1 MNIFLFFRKNTVMKG
16 CDGMSSRVVIA
27 LGGNALG
34 NDAREQQEKI
44 KNAAPSLVGL
54 IDQGYDI
61 VVSHGNGPQVGMINL
76 AFSEAKKQNSRI
88 PDMELPECTAMSQGY
103 IGYHLQKGIQKELRD
118 RGMPWTV
125 ATMVT
130 QMVVDPED
138 EAFRNP
144 TKPIGAFYTEEEAE
158 LLSARNPGAVYQEDS
173 GRGWRQ
179 MVPSPKPVDIVEKN
193 SIKNLLDNDFVV
205 IACGGGGIPVIR
217 KGEGDY
223 EGIQAV
229 IDKDFASAKLAEL
242 VDAEYLFILTA
253 VDRVMLNYGKPNQR
267 AVERMTADEA
277 ERYCR
282 EGHFAA
288 GSMLPKVKAAIDF
301 ARSRKGRKAIIAS
314 LEKANEAIRGE
325 SGTLITD
332 EPLS

>member
-1 MNIFLFFRKNTVMKG
+1 
-16 CDGMSSRVVIA
+16 MSSRAVIA

-34 NDAREQQEKI
+34 DNAIEQQERI

-61 VVSHGNGPQVGMINL
+61 IVSHGNGPQVGMINM
-76 AFSEAKKQNSRI
+76 AFSEARKNNRKI

-103 IGYHLQKGIQKELRD
+103 IGYHLQKGIQRELRE
-118 RGMPWTV
+118 RGMPWSV
-125 ATMVT
+125 SAMVT

-138 EAFRNP
+138 EAFKNP
-144 TKPIGAFYTEEEAE
+144 TKPIGAFYTAEEAKS
-158 LLSARNPGAVYQEDS
+158 LSSQNPGVIYQEDS

-179 MVPSPKPVDIVEKN
+179 MVASPKPIDIVEKN

-217 KGEGDY
+217 RGEGDY
-223 EGIQAV
+223 EGVQAV

-267 AVERMTADEA
+267 AVERMTVAEA
-277 ERYCR
+277 EKYCN

-288 GSMLPKVKAAIDF
+288 GSMLPKVRAAIDF
-301 ARSRKGRKAIIAS
+301 AKSKKGRKAIIAS
-314 LEKANEAIRGE
+314 LEKANEAIKGK

-332 EPLS
+332 ELLS